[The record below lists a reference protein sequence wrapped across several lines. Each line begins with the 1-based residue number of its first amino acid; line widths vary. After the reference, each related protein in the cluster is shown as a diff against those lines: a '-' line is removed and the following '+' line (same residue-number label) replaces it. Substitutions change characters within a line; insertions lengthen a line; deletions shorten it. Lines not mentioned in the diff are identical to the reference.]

1 MPSVTSPR
9 SAHPTSSDR
18 SRSEDVYQQLKQD
31 IVEFKLLPGDRF
43 TEAEQSERL
52 GVSRTPIRQALYRL
66 QQEGYVEVFFRSGW
80 RVLPFDFRKYEQLY
94 ELRMILETAA
104 VESLCQQPDAQLH
117 PVLLDLASIWR
128 VPDSQRCQDG
138 RAVGQWDE
146 AFHGALIAASGNQEM
161 VRVHQE
167 ITEKIRVIRRLDF
180 NQSQRL
186 TATYEEHACILNAIQ
201 GRDAMQATQLLRSHI
216 ADSQSEVRNITLHQ
230 LHMAQQDG

>member
-1 MPSVTSPR
+1 MSTLK
-9 SAHPTSSDR
+9 SARNVPPKPSDR

-43 TEAEQSERL
+43 TEIEQSERL

-80 RVLPFDFRKYEQLY
+80 RVLPFDFRKVEQLY

-104 VESLCQQPDAQLH
+104 VELVCQQPDALLKDI
-117 PVLLDLASIWR
+117 LLDLESIWL
-128 VPDSQRCQDG
+128 VPDSLRCQDG
-138 RAVGQWDE
+138 RVVGQWDE
-146 AFHGALIAASGNQEM
+146 AFHCALVAFSGNQEM

-180 NQSQRL
+180 TQSQRL
-186 TATYEEHACILNAIQ
+186 EATYAEHARILTAIQ
-201 GRDAMQATQLLRSHI
+201 SHDAPLATRLLRSHI
-216 ADSQSEVRNITLHQ
+216 SDSQSEVRKITLHQ
-230 LHMAQQDG
+230 LHMARQDV

>member
-1 MPSVTSPR
+1 MQTVTSPR
-9 SAHPTSSDR
+9 SPLHKSSDR
-18 SRSEDVYQQLKQD
+18 SRSEDVYHQLKQD

-43 TEAEQSERL
+43 TEVEQSERL

-104 VESLCQQPDAQLH
+104 VESLSQQPDTHLKH
-117 PVLLDLASIWR
+117 VLIDLESIWL
-128 VPDSQRCQDG
+128 VPEALRCQDG
-138 RAVGQWDE
+138 RVVGQWDE
-146 AFHGALIAASGNQEM
+146 AFHAALVAASGNQEM
-161 VRVHQE
+161 VRVHLE

-186 TATYEEHACILNAIQ
+186 TATYEEHARILKAIQ
-201 GRDAMQATQLLRSHI
+201 GHDAPTATQLLRSHI
-216 ADSQSEVRNITLHQ
+216 ADSQSEVRKITLHQ